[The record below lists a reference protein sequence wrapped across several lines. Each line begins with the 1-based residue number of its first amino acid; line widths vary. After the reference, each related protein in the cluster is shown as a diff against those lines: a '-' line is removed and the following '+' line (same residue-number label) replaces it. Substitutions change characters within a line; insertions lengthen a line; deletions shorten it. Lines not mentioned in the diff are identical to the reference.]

1 MPREF
6 VEPEN
11 LLGYDGRRS
20 ESSGVSPRGFGSA
33 YQGAVEATL
42 AVVISVLIGVWADTK
57 LDSSPAFFLVGLA
70 VGFGAFILRLTRLL
84 REAGRPDGE
93 SGERSESGNS
103 GKSES
108 SESKSTESKTAGDT
122 PPADDRRDT
131 DP

>member
-93 SGERSESGNS
+93 SGERSESG
-103 GKSES
+103 K
-108 SESKSTESKTAGDT
+108 SKSTESKTAGDT

-131 DP
+131 DL